1 MAQEEASNE
10 VPRGRGQEGNDG
22 RGQRHSISHIIYVYI
37 VEKEDETGRSWR
49 KLERDGREQIFT
61 I

>member
-37 VEKEDETGRSWR
+37 VDKEDETERSWR
-49 KLERDGREQIFT
+49 KLERDG
-61 I
+61 